1 MCFRPIRL
9 SYIRLPIGIMLS
21 RLIIYHDNLADWTFS
36 LLSHMLMSNNS
47 LTTRRDW
54 TLQAAYSA
62 KSPIF
67 PDFTTILDL
76 LPHSLACKVQ
86 SSTLSHSI
94 WTSTC
99 LFTTPAS
106 NPPPQLHRILHST
119 CQSTAQKSSVRM
131 KSGDYT
137 TRFQTV
143 AKTPALSK
151 LGQLT

>member
-1 MCFRPIRL
+1 MCCRPIRL
-9 SYIRLPIGIMLS
+9 SNIRLPIGIMLS

-36 LLSHMLMSNNS
+36 LLSHMLMSNNL
-47 LTTRRDW
+47 LTTRRIG
-54 TLQAAYSA
+54 LQAAYSA

-99 LFTTPAS
+99 LFTTTAS
-106 NPPPQLHRILHST
+106 NPPPQLHHILHSP

-143 AKTPALSK
+143 AKTPAFSK
-151 LGQLT
+151 LGQLA

>member
-1 MCFRPIRL
+1 MRKQR
-9 SYIRLPIGIMLS
+9 
-21 RLIIYHDNLADWTFS
+21 
-36 LLSHMLMSNNS
+36 
-47 LTTRRDW
+47 
-54 TLQAAYSA
+54 

-106 NPPPQLHRILHST
+106 NPQPQLHRRLHST
-119 CQSTAQKSSVRM
+119 CQSFPHKSSVRM
-131 KSGDYT
+131 KSGGCAA
-137 TRFQTV
+137 RFQT
-143 AKTPALSK
+143 AAQPPDFHFRKASPLKLSLINLLLFHFPVDICPK
-151 LGQLT
+151 QRITH

>member
-9 SYIRLPIGIMLS
+9 SNIRLPIGIMLS
-21 RLIIYHDNLADWTFS
+21 RLIMYHDKSADWTS
-36 LLSHMLMSNNS
+36 TLLSHMLTSNHA
-47 LTTRRDW
+47 LTS
-54 TLQAAYSA
+54 YSA

-76 LPHSLACKVQ
+76 LTYSLACKVQ
-86 SSTLSHSI
+86 SAAPSYSI

-106 NPPPQLHRILHST
+106 NPPPQLHHILHST
-119 CQSTAQKSSVRM
+119 YQFTAQKSSVRI
-131 KSGDYT
+131 KSGGCAA
-137 TRFQTV
+137 RFQTV

-151 LGQLT
+151 LGQLA

>member
-1 MCFRPIRL
+1 M
-9 SYIRLPIGIMLS
+9 
-21 RLIIYHDNLADWTFS
+21 
-36 LLSHMLMSNNS
+36 
-47 LTTRRDW
+47 
-54 TLQAAYSA
+54 
-62 KSPIF
+62 
-67 PDFTTILDL
+67 
-76 LPHSLACKVQ
+76 HSLACKVQ

-137 TRFQTV
+137 TCFQTV
-143 AKTPALSK
+143 AKTPASLVPLRRRTSASVFENKLHSRLTSIPGRHHPLNFPLSISFSSTF
-151 LGQLT
+151 LFTYVRSSA